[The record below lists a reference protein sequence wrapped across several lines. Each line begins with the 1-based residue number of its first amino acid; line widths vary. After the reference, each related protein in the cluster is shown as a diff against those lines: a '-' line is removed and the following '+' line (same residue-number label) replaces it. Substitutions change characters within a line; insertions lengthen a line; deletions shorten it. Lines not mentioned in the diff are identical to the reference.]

1 MKRLLNIYIL
11 TGFIA
16 LAVGIGV
23 GPRVEI
29 DETITPV
36 ILPDDIEAYIKN
48 NESRIPDIRPN
59 TEKTILWANP
69 EAPAKTPIALVYL
82 HGFSATRQEIAPVSN
97 IVAKTLG
104 ANLFYTRFTGHG
116 RNGNAMADI
125 TVNALLNDAVEAL
138 EVGKKLGDKVIL
150 IGTSTGGTL
159 ATWLA
164 TYDTSNSIAALVLL
178 SPNYGPRRKE
188 SELLFLPWGNT
199 LLQMVEGPVYQFEP
213 YNELQQQYWTTQYPS
228 EALLPM
234 MGLVKLTR
242 DKQLERIEQPVL
254 VMYSPNDSIVST
266 EAIKNNYFRFAS
278 KTKTIIAIT
287 DSSDPQQHIPAG
299 RALSPKTTQEVANHI
314 LEFIQQI
321 PLSR

>member
-188 SELLFLPWGNT
+188 SELLLLPWGNT